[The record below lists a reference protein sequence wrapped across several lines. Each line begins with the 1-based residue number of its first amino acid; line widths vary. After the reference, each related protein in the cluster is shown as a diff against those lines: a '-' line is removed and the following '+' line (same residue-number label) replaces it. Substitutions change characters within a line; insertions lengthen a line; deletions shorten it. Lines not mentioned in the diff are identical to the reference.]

1 MRIGLSSRVLL
12 ILIVAVVSASS
23 QIRLSPGVIVGTP
36 LTDTLISSSSSFISG
51 VDSSYENFHSVTKRL
66 LIGPS
71 VNLELP
77 RGLGLE
83 FDALYQRINYDIA
96 TGSSSAGSY
105 FDQSFEQTTANRWQ
119 FPLLVQY
126 RRSVNKAN
134 AFVEAG
140 PSISTIA
147 DANSRGA
154 TTSVSPPSP
163 PTTNSYTATSPAITT
178 AGITAGG
185 GIAIPVFGHHL
196 RAEIRF
202 SRWFTGAAEYPA
214 ALERSGDFSIVPT
227 LFPVSGSGY
236 VLSAPVSGGGSQHAN
251 EASLLLGFSF

>member
-1 MRIGLSSRVLL
+1 MAISSRVFF
-12 ILIVAVVSASS
+12 ILIVAAASGTC
-23 QIRLSPGVIVGTP
+23 QIRLSPGVIAGTP
-36 LTDTLISSSSSFISG
+36 LTDTLISSSSSSSDG
-51 VDSSYENFHSVTKRL
+51 ADSSFNRVHSVTKRL

-105 FDQSFEQTTANRWQ
+105 FYQSFEQTTANRWQ

-126 RRSVNKAN
+126 RHSMNKVT

-147 DANSRGA
+147 GANTRGA

-163 PTTNSYTATSPAITT
+163 PATNSYTVTSPAETT

-185 GIAIPVFGHHL
+185 GIAIPVLGHHL

-202 SRWFTGAAEYPA
+202 SHWFTGANGYPI
-214 ALERSGDFSIVPT
+214 ALERNGDFSVLPT
-227 LFPVSGSGY
+227 LFPVSATA
-236 VLSAPVSGGGSQHAN
+236 VFSAPVSGGLSQHAN
-251 EASLLLGFSF
+251 EASVLLGFSF

>member
-1 MRIGLSSRVLL
+1 MAISSRVFF
-12 ILIVAVVSASS
+12 ILVVAVVPASS

-36 LTDTLISSSSSFISG
+36 LTDTFVSSSSSSSDG
-51 VDSSYENFHSVTKRL
+51 VDSSYDSFHSVTKRL

-71 VNLELP
+71 LNLELQ

-83 FDALYQRINYDIA
+83 FDVLYQRINYDLA

-105 FDQSFEQTTANRWQ
+105 FYQSFEQTTANRWQ

-126 RRSVNKAN
+126 RRSMNKAT

-147 DANSRGA
+147 GA
-154 TTSVSPPSP
+154 KSNGTTTSVSPPSSP
-163 PTTNSYTATSPAITT
+163 STNSYTIASPAVTT

-185 GIAIPVFGHHL
+185 GITIPIFRHHL
-196 RAEIRF
+196 RAEVRF
-202 SRWFTGAAEYPA
+202 SHWFTGTTGYPT
-214 ALERSGDFSIVPT
+214 ALERSGDFSAVLVPV
-227 LFPVSGSGY
+227 LEPVAY
-236 VLSAPVSGGGSQHAN
+236 VGLLAPASGGVSQHAN
-251 EASLLLGFSF
+251 EASVLLGFSF